1 MDILNKQLDE
11 ILTSILFIA
20 GQGVEVK
27 YIAEKLA
34 IKEDKINKA
43 IERLKEKYSGNSG
56 IKLISYKGKIQLA
69 SNSDYADYVAEVL
82 NPIREKQLTRAT
94 LETVAIICYKQ
105 PITKLEIEEIRGAN
119 SDYAM
124 QILKDHNLIEVVGRK
139 DAVGN
144 PYLYGTT
151 DEFLKRFEI
160 EDLNDL
166 PDYEEILSRIE
177 VIHNETESLYNNF
190 KIPDEE
196 EQEVPEFLEGE
207 NLVEISSDEIESN
220 VDTETITEND
230 N

>member
-1 MDILNKQLDE
+1 MEMINKHLDE
-11 ILTSILFIA
+11 IITSILFIS
-20 GQGVEVK
+20 GQGIEVK

-34 IKEDKINKA
+34 IKEDKINKS
-43 IERLKEKYSGNSG
+43 IERLKEKFSGDCG
-56 IKLISYKGKIQLA
+56 IKLISYKGKVQLA

-105 PITKLEIEEIRGAN
+105 PITKLEIEEIRGSN

-151 DEFLKRFEI
+151 EEFLKRFEI

-196 EQEVPEFLEGE
+196 QVVPEFLEGE
-207 NLVEISSDEIESN
+207 NIIEITSDDSSKIDNIEETDIDE
-220 VDTETITEND
+220 
-230 N
+230 

>member
-11 ILTSILFIA
+11 IITSILFIS

-27 YIAEKLA
+27 YIAEKLS

-43 IERLKEKYSGNSG
+43 IERLKEKFSGESG
-56 IKLISYKGKIQLA
+56 IKLITYKGKVQLA
-69 SNSDYADYVAEVL
+69 SNPDYADYVAEVL

-94 LETVAIICYKQ
+94 LETIAIICYKQ
-105 PITKLEIEEIRGAN
+105 PITKLEIEEIRGSNA
-119 SDYAM
+119 DYAM

-160 EDLNDL
+160 ENLNDL
-166 PDYEEILSRIE
+166 PDYDEILSRIE
-177 VIHNETESLYNNF
+177 IIHNETESLYNTF
-190 KIPDEE
+190 KIPTE
-196 EQEVPEFLEGE
+196 EQDVPEFLEGE
-207 NLVEISSDEIESN
+207 EIVEISSDYNSSQNNNMNNLEE
-220 VDTETITEND
+220 
-230 N
+230 